1 MKEDRMDIS
10 LAGRT
15 AVVTGGSK
23 GIGLA
28 VATRFA
34 ASGADVAI
42 MARGRE
48 ALDQAV
54 ATIETTARGRVLG
67 VTGDVAVATDI
78 TRCYGEIMRAFGKVD
93 ILVNNA
99 GTSRTGAFEDI
110 TDELWQQDFDQK
122 LFAAIRLTRLVWPQM
137 KERRW
142 GRVINVLNIGAK
154 APRPGSAP
162 TSVTRAAGMALT
174 KVLSGEGGPHN
185 VLVNALLVGFIE
197 ADQHVRTAARM
208 GIPLEAYM
216 AQRSKDIALGR
227 PGRAEEFANIACVLV
242 SDAGSY
248 ITGSAINVDGGRSP
262 VV

>member
-1 MKEDRMDIS
+1 MNLQIDLS
-10 LAGRT
+10 GRT
-15 AVVTGGSK
+15 AIVTGGSK

-28 VATRFA
+28 VATRLT

-42 MARGRE
+42 LARGRE

-54 ATIETTARGRVLG
+54 KAIRATARGRLVAAQ
-67 VTGDVAVATDI
+67 GDVAVAADVK
-78 TRCYGEIMRAFGKVD
+78 RAFDEVMAAFGKID
-93 ILVNNA
+93 IVVNNA
-99 GTSRTGAFEDI
+99 GTSRTAAFDAV
-110 TDELWQQDFDQK
+110 TDEMWREDFDQK

-142 GRVINVLNIGAK
+142 GRIINVLNIGAK

-174 KVLSGEGGPHN
+174 KVLAGEGAPHN

-197 ADQHVRTAARM
+197 ADQHVQRAARL
-208 GIPLEAYM
+208 GTELNDYYRERGKEVP
-216 AQRSKDIALGR
+216 LGR
-227 PGRAEEFANIACVLV
+227 IGRAEEFANIACFLV

-248 ITGSAINVDGGRSP
+248 ITGTAINVDGGRSS

>member
-1 MKEDRMDIS
+1 MQIS
-10 LAGRT
+10 LAGRC

-23 GIGLA
+23 GVGLA

-42 MARGRE
+42 MARTRTG
-48 ALDQAV
+48 LDQA
-54 ATIETTARGRVLG
+54 AETLAAAAGGRV
-67 VTGDVAVATDI
+67 VAIAGDVALPGDLARLHDET
-78 TRCYGEIMRAFGKVD
+78 MRAFGRID

-99 GTSRTGAFEDI
+99 GTSRTGPFERVTDDI
-110 TDELWQQDFDQK
+110 WRQDFDEK

-142 GRVINVLNIGAK
+142 GRIINVLNVGAK
-154 APRPGSAP
+154 APRPASAP

-174 KVLSGEGGPHN
+174 KVLAHEGGPFN
-185 VLVNALLVGFIE
+185 VLVNALLIGFIE
-197 ADQHVRTAARM
+197 ADQHVRTAARL
-208 GIPLEAYM
+208 GIALADYM
-216 AQRSKDIALGR
+216 NERSKDIPLGR
-227 PGRAEEFANIACVLV
+227 PGRAEEFANLACFLV

-248 ITGSAINVDGGRSP
+248 ITGTAINVDGGLCR